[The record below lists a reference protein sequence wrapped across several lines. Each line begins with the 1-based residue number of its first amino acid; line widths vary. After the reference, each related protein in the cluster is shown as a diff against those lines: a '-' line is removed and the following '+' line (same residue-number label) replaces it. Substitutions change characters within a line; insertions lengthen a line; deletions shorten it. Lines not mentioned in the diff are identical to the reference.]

1 MKLLK
6 LLLLP
11 ACCFAGAFLS
21 PHSVWAEA
29 PKAPLDSLVNR
40 PGFWESPSQTLE
52 QELKP
57 MGFRWTS
64 AAKDS
69 LRAAHPDISVSGQRA
84 YEAIIRFAGD
94 KPESATVIF
103 YNRGDAGDLS
113 RPAFD
118 SLLEGVTTSLSSL
131 YGTPPTERGRDASGA
146 VRAEGVFW
154 KNENVLGTLE
164 WSATKESQSKGIP
177 FRAEFI
183 RLIVTSPQVAVARVG
198 ATPPPSVKD
207 IVKSFSGKDQ
217 IEKSADGDV
226 FLPRVPMV
234 DQGQKGYCVVASV
247 ERVMRYFGAPVD
259 QHELAQLANTET
271 EGGTSPTAMMDSLKK
286 LTMRLGVR
294 VKEVYPF
301 DFSDFMKMID
311 DYNRI
316 AKRQKKE
323 LVETGRMVVDIGKC
337 YDQMDPEIL
346 KAVRIKKAADFGKFQ
361 REIQRGV
368 DEGLPLLWSM
378 RLGMVP
384 ESGIPQTGGGHMRL
398 IIGYNTKTNEI
409 LYSDSW
415 GMGHE
420 KKRMAMEDAWTITT
434 GLSIIQPTGS

>member
-6 LLLLP
+6 NFLIPICCVTGLLLSQDT
-11 ACCFAGAFLS
+11 AKS
-21 PHSVWAEA
+21 DD
-29 PKAPLDSLVNR
+29 PKAPLDSLLNR
-40 PGFWESPSQTLE
+40 PGFWDSPSQTLQ
-52 QELKP
+52 QELAS
-57 MGFRWTS
+57 MGFQWTS

-69 LRAAHPDISVSGQRA
+69 LRAAHSGISVADQRG
-84 YEAIIRFAGD
+84 YEAIIRFVND
-94 KPESATVIF
+94 KPDSVTVIF

-113 RPAFD
+113 RTAFEG
-118 SLLEGVTTSLSSL
+118 LLEKVTASLSGL
-131 YGTPPTERGRDASGA
+131 YGSEPSERGRDSSGA
-146 VRAEGVFW
+146 VRADGVYW
-154 KNENVLGTLE
+154 KNENAQGTLE
-164 WSATKESQSKGIP
+164 WSATKESRAKGIS

-183 RLIVTSPQVAVARVG
+183 RLVVTSPQVAVAQVG

-217 IEKSADGDV
+217 IEKSPDGDV
-226 FLPRVPMV
+226 FLPGVPMV
-234 DQGQKGYCVVASV
+234 DQGDKGYCVVASV

-259 QHELAQLANTET
+259 QHELAQLANTAT
-271 EGGTSPTAMMDSLKK
+271 EGGTSPSAMVDSLKK

-294 VKEVYPF
+294 VKELYPF

-311 DYNRI
+311 DYNRL
-316 AKRQKKE
+316 AKRAKE
-323 LVETGRMVVDIGKC
+323 EPVRTGGMVVDIGKC

-346 KAVRIKKAADFGKFQ
+346 KTVRLKKTADFGKFQ

-378 RLGMVP
+378 RLGMVA
-384 ESGIPQTGGGHMRL
+384 ESGIPQIGGGHMRL
-398 IIGYNTKTNEI
+398 IIGYNPKTNEI

-420 KKRMAMEDAWTITT
+420 KKRMSMEDAWTITT
-434 GLSIIQPTGS
+434 GLSIIQPTSS

>member
-6 LLLLP
+6 IFLFP
-11 ACCFAGAFLS
+11 ACCLAGAFLS
-21 PHSVWAEA
+21 GSPARAEA
-29 PKAPLDSLVNR
+29 PQAILDSLVNR
-40 PGFWESPSQTLE
+40 PGFWESPSLDLE

-57 MGFRWTS
+57 MGFEWTS

-69 LRAAHPDISVSGQRA
+69 LRAAHPGISVSGQRA
-84 YEAIIRFAGD
+84 YEAIVRFAGD
-94 KPESATVIF
+94 KPESVTVIF

-118 SLLEGVTTSLSSL
+118 SLLDGVTTSLSAL
-131 YGTPPTERGRDASGA
+131 YGAPPVERGRDVSGA
-146 VRAEGVFW
+146 VKADGVFW
-154 KNENVLGTLE
+154 KNDNALGTLE
-164 WSATKESQSKGIP
+164 WSATKESQAKGIA

-183 RLIVTSPQVAVARVG
+183 RLIVTTPRVAAARVG

-207 IVKSFSGKDQ
+207 IVKSFSGRDH
-217 IEKSADGDV
+217 IEKSPAGDV
-226 FLPRVPMV
+226 FLAGVPMV
-234 DQGQKGYCVVASV
+234 DQGDKGYCVVASV

-259 QHELAQLANTET
+259 QHELAQIANTAT

-311 DYNRI
+311 DYNRL
-316 AKRQKKE
+316 AKREKKE
-323 LVETGRMVVDIGKC
+323 PVDTGGRIVDIGKC

-361 REIQRGV
+361 REIQRSV

-378 RLGMVP
+378 RLGIVP
-384 ESGIPQTGGGHMRL
+384 ETGIPQIGGGHMRL
-398 IIGYNTKTNEI
+398 IVGYNAETKEI

-434 GLSIIQPTGS
+434 GLSIIQPIST

>member
-1 MKLLK
+1 MKILIHFFT
-6 LLLLP
+6 P
-11 ACCFAGAFLS
+11 ACCLAGLFFLQTTARS
-21 PHSVWAEA
+21 EV

-40 PGFWESPSQTLE
+40 PGVWDASSQSLE
-52 QELKP
+52 QELTP

-64 AAKDS
+64 ASKDS
-69 LRAAHPDISVSGQRA
+69 LRAAHPGLSVAGKRA
-84 YEAIIRFAGD
+84 YEAIVRFEND
-94 KPESATVIF
+94 KPESISVIL

-113 RPAFD
+113 RTAFET
-118 SLLEGVTTSLSSL
+118 LLQEVTASLSGL
-131 YGTPPTERGRDASGA
+131 YGGEPAERGRDASGA
-146 VRAEGVFW
+146 VRAEGVYW
-154 KNENVLGTLE
+154 KNNEALGTLE
-164 WSATKESQSKGIP
+164 WSVTKESRAKGIS

-183 RLIVTSPQVAVARVG
+183 RLVMTPPQVAMAQVG
-198 ATPPPSVKD
+198 ATPPPSAKD

-217 IEKSADGDV
+217 IEKSPDGDI
-226 FLPRVPMV
+226 FLVGVPMV

-247 ERVMRYFGAPVD
+247 ERVMRYFGAPID

-271 EGGTSPTAMMDSLKK
+271 EGGTSPSAMMDSLKK

-311 DYNRI
+311 DYNRL
-316 AKRQKKE
+316 AKRAKE
-323 LVETGRMVVDIGKC
+323 PPVKVGSMVVDIDAC
-337 YDQMDPEIL
+337 YKQMNPEIL
-346 KAVRIKKAADFGKFQ
+346 KSVRLKKTADFGKFQ

-378 RLGMVP
+378 RLGIVP
-384 ESGIPQTGGGHMRL
+384 ETGIPQTGGGHMRL
-398 IIGYNTKTNEI
+398 IVGYNAGTKEI

-420 KKRMAMEDAWTITT
+420 KKRMSMEDAWTITS
-434 GLSIIQPTGS
+434 GLSIIQPSSS

>member
-1 MKLLK
+1 
-6 LLLLP
+6 
-11 ACCFAGAFLS
+11 
-21 PHSVWAEA
+21 
-29 PKAPLDSLVNR
+29 
-40 PGFWESPSQTLE
+40 
-52 QELKP
+52 
-57 MGFRWTS
+57 MGFEWTS

-69 LRAAHPDISVSGQRA
+69 LRAAHPGISVSGQRA
-84 YEAIIRFAGD
+84 FEAIVRFAGN
-94 KPESATVIF
+94 KPESVTVIF

-113 RPAFD
+113 RPAFE
-118 SLLEGVTTSLSSL
+118 SLLGSVTTSLSGL
-131 YGTPPTERGRDASGA
+131 YGTQPNDRGRDASGA

-164 WSATKESQSKGIP
+164 WSATKESQTKGIA

-183 RLIVTSPQVAVARVG
+183 RLIVTSPQVAAARVG
-198 ATPPPSVKD
+198 ATPPPSVKE
-207 IVKSFSGKDQ
+207 IVKSFSGRDQ

-226 FLPRVPMV
+226 FLTGIPMV
-234 DQGQKGYCVVASV
+234 DQGDKGYCVVASV

-259 QHELAQLANTET
+259 QHELAQLANTAT
-271 EGGTSPTAMMDSLKK
+271 EGGTSPSAMVDSLKK

-316 AKRQKKE
+316 AKREKME
-323 LVETGRMVVDIGKC
+323 PVNTGGLVVDIGKC

-346 KAVRIKKAADFGKFQ
+346 KAVRAKKVADFGKFQ

-378 RLGMVP
+378 RLGMVR

-398 IIGYNTKTNEI
+398 IVGYNAETNEI

-420 KKRMAMEDAWTITT
+420 KKRMTMEDAWTITT
-434 GLSIIQPTGS
+434 GLSIIQPTSS